1 MTSGGIMNDSIRSA
15 LVELLGRPIE
25 ESRALVVPTAQW
37 GHPMCSPESVWR
49 TVAGRWG
56 AQAGLVDLG
65 WKSVGVLEL
74 TALPTIGEERWMP
87 WVREADVLLVD
98 GGEAVYL
105 AHWMRESGFAALL
118 PSLRDTVWV
127 GVSGGS
133 MVLTPRIGPE
143 FVTLFFILSGFV
155 LAWGYKP
162 AQSARSFWLH
172 RAARIYPL
180 HVVGVMLAVIAAATL
195 VPEIR
200 TDGVAPLGANL
211 LLLSGWVP
219 DWWQAGNPA
228 SWSLV
233 CEAFFYLTFPL
244 VIRLVA
250 GRSARI
256 LRAVAAGALALVALA
271 PAIAAVSPVPMA
283 AASTPLLRLPE
294 FVLGVVL
301 ALLMKQTAWRPAPL
315 RFAVPLAVLGYA
327 VSEAPAI
334 PGTDIHPGLAVT
346 VGGFALLVASLAS
359 ADAHRSSTFL
369 AGPVWQELGRLSF
382 AFYLV
387 HLLVIAS
394 VSSAWPDGHPELHWP
409 RAIALAAVAF
419 AISLG
424 LAWVLHRGVETRAQR
439 VLLRFD
445 PDRRGASR
453 PARGVDAAVAV
464 AR

>member
-1 MTSGGIMNDSIRSA
+1 MIISSTTTAPRIDASPVAS
-15 LVELLGRPIE
+15 PPP
-25 ESRALVVPTAQW
+25 RAAR
-37 GHPMCSPESVWR
+37 H
-49 TVAGRWG
+49 
-56 AQAGLVDLG
+56 
-65 WKSVGVLEL
+65 
-74 TALPTIGEERWMP
+74 
-87 WVREADVLLVD
+87 
-98 GGEAVYL
+98 
-105 AHWMRESGFAALL
+105 L
-118 PSLRDTVWV
+118 PSLTGLRWATAMLIFGHHIMAVQYIGGQAGTVW
-127 GVSGGS
+127 GFLFEAGKTG
-133 MVLTPRIGPE
+133 
-143 FVTLFFILSGFV
+143 VTLFFILSGFV

-180 HVVGVMLAVIAAATL
+180 HVAGVGLALVAAATL

-200 TDGVAPLGANL
+200 SDGAAPVAANL
-211 LLLSGWVP
+211 LLLNGWIP

-250 GRSARI
+250 GRSGRV
-256 LRAVAAGALALVALA
+256 LWAVAAAALVLVALA
-271 PAIAAVSPVPMA
+271 PAIATASPVPMS

-327 VSEAPAI
+327 LSEAPTL
-334 PGTDIHPGLAVT
+334 PGTEIHPGLAIT

-369 AGPVWQELGRLSF
+369 AQPLWQELGRLSF

-409 RAIALAAVAF
+409 RALALAALAF

-424 LAWVLHRGVETRAQR
+424 LAWLLHRGVEVRLQR

-445 PDRRGASR
+445 PDRRGVT
-453 PARGVDAAVAV
+453 AR
-464 AR
+464 

>member
-1 MTSGGIMNDSIRSA
+1 MTINTTTTAPDVGVRSSA
-15 LVELLGRPIE
+15 SGRP
-25 ESRALVVPTAQW
+25 
-37 GHPMCSPESVWR
+37 
-49 TVAGRWG
+49 
-56 AQAGLVDLG
+56 
-65 WKSVGVLEL
+65 
-74 TALPTIGEERWMP
+74 
-87 WVREADVLLVD
+87 
-98 GGEAVYL
+98 L
-105 AHWMRESGFAALL
+105 AARHL
-118 PSLRDTVWV
+118 PSLTGLRWLTAMLIFGHHLMAVEYF
-127 GVSGGS
+127 GGRAGDLWGF
-133 MVLTPRIGPE
+133 VFEAGKTG
-143 FVTLFFILSGFV
+143 VTLFFILSGFV

-180 HVVGVMLAVIAAATL
+180 HVVGVMLALAAAATL
-195 VPEIR
+195 VPEIQSP
-200 TDGVAPLGANL
+200 GVAPVGANL
-211 LLLSGWVP
+211 LLISGWFP

-250 GRSARI
+250 GRSARV
-256 LRAVAAGALALVALA
+256 LWTVAAVALVLVALA
-271 PAIAAVSPVPMA
+271 PAIAAGSPVPMS

-327 VSEAPAI
+327 MSEAPPL
-334 PGTDIHPGLAVT
+334 PGTDIHLGLAVT

-369 AGPVWQELGRLSF
+369 AGPTWQELGRLSF

-409 RAIALAAVAF
+409 RAIALAALAF

-424 LAWVLHRGVETRAQR
+424 LAWVLHRGVEIRAQR
-439 VLLRFD
+439 VLRRFD
-445 PDRRGASR
+445 PDRAASTLA
-453 PARGVDAAVAV
+453 ARG
-464 AR
+464 RPIH